1 MSMQTITHDALHD
14 LHRQDLDRL
23 AHLVRSYRADEDL
36 THRDALRIVAKLL
49 AYVLDELEEARR

>member
-1 MSMQTITHDALHD
+1 MSTSTITRDALHE

-36 THRDALRIVAKLL
+36 THRDALRLVAKLL
-49 AYVLDELEEARR
+49 AYVLDELEERR